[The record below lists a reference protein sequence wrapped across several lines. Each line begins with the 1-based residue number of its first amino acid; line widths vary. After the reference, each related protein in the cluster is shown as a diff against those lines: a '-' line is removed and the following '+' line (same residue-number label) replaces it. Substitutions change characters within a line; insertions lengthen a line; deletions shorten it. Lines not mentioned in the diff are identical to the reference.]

1 MRGLRL
7 GLHLSI
13 GRGFAATLAEAR
25 RLKLESLQ
33 IFSGNPRAWRAKDI
47 DPDQAVALAQGLAA
61 AGISP
66 LVIHAPYLL
75 NLASPDE
82 ELYQRSLA
90 TLTREMERGR
100 MLGAA
105 CLVFHPG
112 SHKGA
117 GPKKGLGRVVRAIG
131 QGLELGA
138 GSIVLAVENTAGG
151 GDHLGGRLEELAA
164 IIDQVQ
170 AGGRVAVWLD
180 TAHAFGA
187 GYDLSTPK
195 GVDEWVRAADELI
208 GLERVVGLHI
218 NDSLAALG
226 SHIDR
231 HQHLGAGLIGA
242 RALSR
247 VLAHPDL
254 AGKPGIMETPKRAE
268 GDDRRNLK
276 TARRLRTLGLKKL
289 NHFNGPEGASASA
302 GGREAENALSA

>member
-13 GRGFAATLAEAR
+13 AKGFAATLAQAR

-47 DPDQAVALAQGLAA
+47 DPDQAAALAQGLAA
-61 AGISP
+61 ANISP

-82 ELYQRSLA
+82 ELFQRSLA
-90 TLTREMERGR
+90 MLIREMERGR
-100 MLGAA
+100 RLGAA

-112 SHKGA
+112 SHKDA
-117 GPKKGLGRVVRAIG
+117 GLKEGLGRVVRAIG
-131 QGLELGA
+131 QGLESGA
-138 GSIVLAVENTAGG
+138 ESIVLAVENTAGG
-151 GDHLGGRLEELAA
+151 GNHLGGRLEELAA
-164 IIDQVQ
+164 IIDQAQ

-180 TAHAFGA
+180 TAHAFAA

-195 GVDEWVRAADELI
+195 GVDEWVGAADELI
-208 GLERVVGLHI
+208 GLERVAGLHV

-231 HQHLGAGLIGA
+231 HQHLGAGMIGA
-242 RALSR
+242 KALSR
-247 VLAHPDL
+247 LLAHPAL
-254 AGKPGIMETPKRAE
+254 AGKPGILETPKRAC

-276 TARRLRTLGLKKL
+276 TARRLRTLGLK
-289 NHFNGPEGASASA
+289 
-302 GGREAENALSA
+302 RE